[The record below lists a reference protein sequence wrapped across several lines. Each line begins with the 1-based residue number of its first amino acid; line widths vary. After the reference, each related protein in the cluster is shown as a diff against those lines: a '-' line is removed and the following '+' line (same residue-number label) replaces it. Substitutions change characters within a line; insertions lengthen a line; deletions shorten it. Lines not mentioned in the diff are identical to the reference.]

1 MIRNRRAFLWSA
13 TAFAAA
19 WVQPWLNHVSLAER
33 SPQSSNTK
41 QTRSDAASASL
52 RDRAAAKGLLYG
64 AAVETRG
71 LQDADFATT
80 LANECSILVPEN
92 ELKWRAVRPSPS
104 QFNFRGSDRLAD
116 FARQNQMKFRGH
128 TLVWHGSIPEWF
140 KQQATRANAEQ
151 LLETHISTVVRRY
164 AGKIH
169 SWDVVNE
176 AILPG
181 NDGVNGLR
189 DSLWHQLL
197 GPSYI
202 DIAFRAAAAADPN
215 ALLVY
220 NDYGL
225 EIDNADQNARR
236 SETLRLLERLKSQ
249 GVPVQALGTQSH
261 LWAGESRFNATK
273 LREFFRDVASLGLK
287 ILITELDVVDRNL
300 PRDIAQR
307 DRGVADTYRAF
318 LDAALDEPAVI
329 AVLTWGLSDRRTW
342 LSRARPRR
350 DGASVRPLPFDAQMQ
365 PKPAYEAIGAAFDA
379 APRRG

>member
-1 MIRNRRAFLWSA
+1 MQKRRTFLYG
-13 TAFAAA
+13 AAA
-19 WVQPWLNHVSLAER
+19 LAGVWAQNWLSAQAIATPKQAR
-33 SPQSSNTK
+33 TTPDSPP
-41 QTRSDAASASL
+41 L

-71 LQDADFATT
+71 LQDADFASV
-80 LANECSILVPEN
+80 LARECNILVPEN
-92 ELKWRAVRPSPS
+92 ELKWRALRPSPNEFKF
-104 QFNFRGSDRLAD
+104 QGSDRLAD
-116 FARQNQMKFRGH
+116 FARQHQMKFRGH

-140 KQQATRANAEQ
+140 RDRATRANAQQ
-151 LLETHISTVVRRY
+151 LLETHITTVVRRY
-164 AGKIH
+164 AGKMH

-176 AILPG
+176 AIYPG
-181 NDGVNGLR
+181 SDGVNGLR
-189 DSLWHQLL
+189 NSLWYQLL

-225 EIDNADQNARR
+225 EVDNADQNARR
-236 SETLRLLERLKSQ
+236 TEVLKLLERLKSQ
-249 GVPVQALGTQSH
+249 GVPIQALGTQAH
-261 LWAGESRFNATK
+261 LWAGESRFNPTK
-273 LREFFRDVASLGLK
+273 LRQFFRDVASLDLK

-307 DRGVADTYRAF
+307 DRGVADTYRAY

-350 DGASVRPLPFDAQMQ
+350 DGAPVRPLPFDAQMRS
-365 PKPAYEAIGAAFDA
+365 KPAYEAIGAAFDA
-379 APRRG
+379 APRRE

>member
-1 MIRNRRAFLWSA
+1 MKNRRTFLYG
-13 TAFAAA
+13 AAA
-19 WVQPWLNHVSLAER
+19 LAGVWAQNWLRAQAIAAHKQARTTPDSL
-33 SPQSSNTK
+33 P
-41 QTRSDAASASL
+41 L

-71 LQDADFATT
+71 LQDADFANVF
-80 LANECSILVPEN
+80 ARECNILVPEN
-92 ELKWRAVRPSPS
+92 ELKWRALRPSPNEFKF
-104 QFNFRGSDRLAD
+104 QGSDRLAD
-116 FARQNQMKFRGH
+116 FARQHQMKFRGH

-140 KQQATRANAEQ
+140 RDRATRANAQQ
-151 LLETHISTVVRRY
+151 LLETHITTVVRRY
-164 AGKIH
+164 AGKMH

-176 AILPG
+176 AIYPG
-181 NDGVNGLR
+181 SDGVNGLR
-189 DSLWHQLL
+189 NSLWYQLL

-202 DIAFRAAAAADPN
+202 DIAFRAAAAADPD

-225 EIDNADQNARR
+225 EVDNDDQNARR
-236 SETLRLLERLKSQ
+236 TEVLKLLERLKSQ
-249 GVPVQALGTQSH
+249 GVPIHALGTQAH
-261 LWAGESRFNATK
+261 LWAGESRFNPTK
-273 LREFFRDVASLGLK
+273 LRQFFRDVASLDLK

-307 DRGVADTYRAF
+307 DRGVADTYRAY

-350 DGASVRPLPFDAQMQ
+350 DNAPVRPLPFDAQMR
-365 PKPAYEAIGAAFDA
+365 PKLAYEAIGAAFDA
-379 APRRG
+379 APRRE